1 MENERNTS
9 VVGNHERAMEFKE
22 SVSHILNPI
31 EQWVNED
38 NKNRSYVIIL
48 SRKEEG
54 EENGINSV
62 FNMYGKKT
70 IVKTSV
76 ARAMEV
82 SDDARKMIIDAQKMF
97 VARTI
102 ERIMSES
109 DDDDEIEPEVDYDDR
124 GEEVDDTDKPEGGE
138 R

>member
-1 MENERNTS
+1 MENERNTKE
-9 VVGNHERAMEFKE
+9 VCNHERAMEFKE

-31 EQWVNED
+31 EQWVKED
-38 NKNRSYVIIL
+38 DKNRAYVIIL

-70 IVKTSV
+70 IVNTSV

-82 SDDARKMIIDAQKMF
+82 SGDARKMIIDAQKMF

-109 DDDDEIEPEVDYDDR
+109 DDDDEIEPEIDYDDR